1 MTALMTRT
9 VLPSS
14 TGDSDALDALGAALS
29 GSHEVYVSTE
39 GESGRVR
46 LPNEL
51 RAVLLDAVAALARG
65 NAVTVEPHRT
75 VLTTQ
80 EAAELLGITRPTFV
94 RLLDAGKIP
103 FTTPGRHRRVE
114 LADVLAYRDDQKTT
128 RRQALDAMAA
138 EATPDPQDAVHG
150 PIITR

>member
-9 VLPSS
+9 VLPSPA
-14 TGDSDALDALGAALS
+14 GDRDALDALGVALS
-29 GSHEVYVSTE
+29 GGHEVYVSAE
-39 GESGRVR
+39 GESAGVR
-46 LPNEL
+46 LPDEL
-51 RAVLLDAVAALARG
+51 RAVLVDAVAALARG

-80 EAAELLGITRPTFV
+80 EAADLLGITRPTFV

-103 FTTPGRHRRVE
+103 FTAPGRHRRVE

-128 RRQALDAMAA
+128 RRQALDAMADQ
-138 EATPDPQDAVHG
+138 ATPDPQDDVRG
-150 PIITR
+150 LITTR